1 MKSAKGELAMNSNR
15 ISACFAIP
23 LIGSLL
29 TACGGFTRTPEQ
41 WTEDTYKL
49 LESKSGDVQKCYNEQ
64 LKKNPLLEGKVTV
77 DFIVHNRTGQVAK
90 VRVDAAKTTAGDPVR
105 KCVVDNVEDL
115 KLGPP
120 DANTGKATFTWEFT
134 KEIVKSPAPEGDKP
148 AT

>member
-1 MKSAKGELAMNSNR
+1 MKTKALVLPIVATT
-15 ISACFAIP
+15 
-23 LIGSLL
+23 LL
-29 TACGGFTRTPEQ
+29 ACGGFARTPEQ

-49 LESKSGDVQKCYNEQ
+49 LESKSGDVQTCYNDA

-90 VRVDAAKTTAGDPVR
+90 VRVDANKTTAADPAR
-105 KCVVDNVEDL
+105 KCVVNAVEDL

-120 DANTGKATFTWEFT
+120 DANTGKATFTWEF
-134 KEIVKSPAPEGDKP
+134 KREIVKEAPPAEGDKP

>member
-1 MKSAKGELAMNSNR
+1 MFSLGLA
-15 ISACFAIP
+15 
-23 LIGSLL
+23 
-29 TACGGFTRTPEQ
+29 ACGGYARTPEQ

-134 KEIVKSPAPEGDKP
+134 KEIVKSPTPPAGEKP